1 MPTFYE
7 YPLFHFR
14 FLQKPGDVVWV
25 NAGCVHWVQA
35 TGWCN
40 NIAWNVGPLSYRQYV
55 LAMERYE
62 WNKIQKYQSIV
73 AMVSKPCHGLTTLV
87 SGKAF
92 DCNPKL
98 SSRFFSHGISHAT
111 YSSRIEDFTRRFV
124 KH

>member
-73 AMVSKPCHGLTTLV
+73 AMVSLL
-87 SGKAF
+87 F
-92 DCNPKL
+92 
-98 SSRFFSHGISHAT
+98 
-111 YSSRIEDFTRRFV
+111 
-124 KH
+124 